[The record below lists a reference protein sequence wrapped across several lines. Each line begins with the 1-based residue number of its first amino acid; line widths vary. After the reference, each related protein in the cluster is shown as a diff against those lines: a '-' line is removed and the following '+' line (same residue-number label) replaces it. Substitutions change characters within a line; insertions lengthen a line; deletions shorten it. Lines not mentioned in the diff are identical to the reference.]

1 MDGLQ
6 SFLQAFVAHPLL
18 TETRILTNKIGI
30 ESLAESDPVS
40 FDALAR
46 RIRATA
52 FPNTVPYQSPT
63 RPQYQ
68 PSPVSQSPAQA
79 RSAPLGVSMSPHP
92 YSSGGSAPLMK
103 PPVAAHKSP
112 GPLIFKES
120 PFYTILEPLTAIVE
134 CKGMLLCSFELCEKS
149 MSNFIQ
155 FANKHGIV
163 LN

>member
-1 MDGLQ
+1 MTCSFYALHVSQ
-6 SFLQAFVAHPLL
+6 SCLQAFVPHPIL
-18 TETRILTNKIGI
+18 TEIRTLTNEIGI

-52 FPNTVPYQSPT
+52 FPNTVSYQSPT

-92 YSSGGSAPLMK
+92 YSGGSAPLMK
-103 PPVAAHKSP
+103 PPAAAHKSP

-120 PFYTILEPLTAIVE
+120 PFYTILEPLTAVVE
-134 CKGMLLCSFELCEKS
+134 CKGMLLCWSL
-149 MSNFIQ
+149 SNICLISSSSRT
-155 FANKHGIV
+155 NTG
-163 LN
+163 

>member
-1 MDGLQ
+1 MTFSFYPLYALQYFLQ
-6 SFLQAFVAHPLL
+6 SASQ
-18 TETRILTNKIGI
+18 RILPKIHTLTSEIGI
-30 ESLAESDPVS
+30 QSLAESDPVS

-92 YSSGGSAPLMK
+92 YSSGPSAPLMK
-103 PPVAAHKSP
+103 PPVTAHKSS

-120 PFYTILEPLTAIVE
+120 PFYTILEPLTPIVE
-134 CKGMLLCSFELCEKS
+134 CKGTLLYTFEAC
-149 MSNFIQ
+149 
-155 FANKHGIV
+155 
-163 LN
+163 